1 MEALRHQMEGV
12 IRTRTSST
20 LVVFK
25 LLTWSH
31 FLINRT
37 QNLLGAG
44 ASQLRTAVARA
55 VRWPAP
61 LDSSFLQWDVP
72 RSCWLGLSG
81 RRFRW
86 KTAQRAG
93 GQLLCFVSLSSY
105 LESRGNAGSGAV
117 ALWPVDN
124 SLCWVHPSPEVAVTK
139 YHKLSWNN
147 RHLLSHNSRGQ
158 TFEIKLSAGPYS
170 LWRLWGSAVPCL
182 SLSSDSTCSLWRSVV
197 CSCPVSASVFT
208 GPSPLC
214 VSVSLILFLRGY
226 QW

>member
-1 MEALRHQMEGV
+1 MPYLFFRNLQFSLLIFLRVLMEALRHQMEGV

-44 ASQLRTAVARA
+44 ASRLRTAVARA

-72 RSCWLGLSG
+72 RSCRLGLSG

-86 KTAQRAG
+86 KTGSASRWAVSA
-93 GQLLCFVSLSSY
+93 LCFPFFLPWKQRQCWKWGSCFVTSGQQSVLSASI
-105 LESRGNAGSGAV
+105 SWGSCNKV
-117 ALWPVDN
+117 PRTVL
-124 SLCWVHPSPEVAVTK
+124 K
-139 YHKLSWNN
+139 Q
-147 RHLLSHNSRGQ
+147 Q
-158 TFEIKLSAGPYS
+158 TFTLSQ
-170 LWRLWGSAVPCL
+170 
-182 SLSSDSTCSLWRSVV
+182 
-197 CSCPVSASVFT
+197 F
-208 GPSPLC
+208 
-214 VSVSLILFLRGY
+214 
-226 QW
+226 